1 MGILDVDRLLGQE
14 PDPLAAAAVNLTQAA
29 GQNPQEHIERRKLSN
44 ASGVPAALMDD
55 PEVRERA
62 RRDAFARELYLREH
76 PATAGF
82 AANPNNAPLITDDI
96 VNLKDFED
104 KTRTL
109 AGTAADVNVSV
120 LKGLMSASQ
129 AVVGLMDMP
138 TGGRIGKALEQI
150 GVRPGH
156 YVRELE
162 GSYSAVQQA

>member
-96 VNLKDFED
+96 VNLKEFED

-109 AGTAADVNVSV
+109 AEHVAILN
-120 LKGLMSASQ
+120 LQ
-129 AVVGLMDMP
+129 
-138 TGGRIGKALEQI
+138 
-150 GVRPGH
+150 
-156 YVRELE
+156 VRELSGGRVPDAPLPGPQPAPE
-162 GSYSAVQQA
+162 VTEPIAEPHAG